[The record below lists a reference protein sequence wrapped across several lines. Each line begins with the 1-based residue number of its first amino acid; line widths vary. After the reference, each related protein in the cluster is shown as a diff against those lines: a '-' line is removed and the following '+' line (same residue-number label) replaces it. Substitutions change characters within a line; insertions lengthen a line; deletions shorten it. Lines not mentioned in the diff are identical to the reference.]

1 MVKYYYLIIGG
12 ILLFK
17 KLLVLLIIS
26 FLLSSCATT
35 SSEPKYEAE
44 EEELSTLEQI
54 SKQCLDDPYEPCNE
68 MFLEQRDKIEDEQ
81 ANEIIEKY
89 REVFYI
95 INSEDSLDYKERT
108 INSNMNSLHS
118 KGYDIIIEKHK
129 EKGNK
134 YFVQLLEEGIQPLA
148 QLYNSQE
155 IGIGMDK
162 IKVVISMGFPNDIN
176 RTVTEN
182 SKSEQ
187 WVYDNGVYVYLEN
200 GEVTSFQ
207 D

>member
-1 MVKYYYLIIGG
+1 MLIG
-12 ILLFK
+12 
-17 KLLVLLIIS
+17 IS
-26 FLLSSCATT
+26 FLLSSCASTT
-35 SSEPKYEAE
+35 SEPKNEVEA

-68 MFLEQRDKIEDEQ
+68 MFLEQRDKIEDDQ
-81 ANEIIEKY
+81 ASGIIDKY

-95 INSEDSLDYKERT
+95 INTEDSADYKERT
-108 INSNMNSLHS
+108 IDSNMKSLHS
-118 KGYDIIIEKHK
+118 KGYDIIIEKNK

-134 YFVQLLEEGIQPLA
+134 YFVKLLEKEIQPLA
-148 QLYNSQE
+148 QLYNSEE
-155 IGIGMDK
+155 IIIGMDK
-162 IKVVISMGFPNDIN
+162 VKVVISMGFPIDIN

-182 SKSEQ
+182 STDEQ
-187 WVYDNGVYVYLEN
+187 WVYNNGVYVYLED

>member
-1 MVKYYYLIIGG
+1 MGG
-12 ILLFK
+12 ILVFK
-17 KLLVLLIIS
+17 RLLILFS
-26 FLLSSCATT
+26 VTVLLSSCATT
-35 SSEPKYEAE
+35 SSEPVNEVEA

-54 SKQCLDDPYEPCNE
+54 SKLCLDDPFEPCNK
-68 MFLEQRDKIEDEQ
+68 MFLEKRATIEDDQ
-81 ANEIIEKY
+81 AEGIIDKY

-95 INSEDSLDYKERT
+95 INSEDSVDYKKRT
-108 INSNMNSLHS
+108 INSNMKSLHS

-134 YFVQLLEEGIQPLA
+134 YFVKLLEEEIQPLA
-148 QLYNSQE
+148 KLYDSQE

-162 IKVVISMGFPNDIN
+162 IKVVVSLGFPNDIN

-182 SKSEQ
+182 STDEQ
-187 WVYDNGVYVYLEN
+187 WVYDNGIYVYLED